1 MKYRKKPV
9 EIEAWHFTK
18 ENFQKGVPRWVDHLP
33 VNKNGYE
40 ELNPNI
46 SLWSQYGGEK
56 IGGEIKTLG
65 GKMTISENDYIIK
78 GVHGEFYPCKPDI
91 FEETYEPSGFSVDGK
106 LLAEKLVAPIKHE
119 LDKRARHAQRRKGF
133 L

>member
-18 ENFQKGVPRWVDHLP
+18 ENLKKGVPRWVDHLP

-40 ELNPNI
+40 ELNHDI
-46 SLWSQYGGEK
+46 SLWSQYGGKK
-56 IGGEIKTLG
+56 ISGEIKTLE

-78 GVHGEFYPCKPDI
+78 GVHGELYPCKPDI
-91 FEETYEPSGFSVDGK
+91 FEETYEPSGVRVDGK
-106 LLAEKLVAPIKHE
+106 LLAEKLAVPIKHE
-119 LDKRARHAQRRKGF
+119 LDKRSRDTQRRKRF

>member
-1 MKYRKKPV
+1 M
-9 EIEAWHFTK
+9 
-18 ENFQKGVPRWVDHLP
+18 P

-40 ELNPNI
+40 ELNHDI

-56 IGGEIKTLG
+56 IGGEIKTLE

-91 FEETYEPSGFSVDGK
+91 FEETYEPSRLSVDGK
-106 LLAEKLVAPIKHE
+106 LLAEKMAVPIKHE
-119 LDKRARHAQRRKGF
+119 IDKRFRYAQRRKGF
-133 L
+133 S